1 MKKILLLCV
10 LTLTACTKWSS
21 VVIFQPSGHGPVS
34 GAEVRRTSIFVS
46 SDRHDGPAG
55 NHFAAVL
62 RAAVAGSDVTPD
74 VVLING
80 DLVGNGRDFSPAFS
94 VADIY
99 HEMDSVLDSRTHE
112 LLLTYG
118 SHDAGCQEGY
128 SAFLSGPHRCD
139 GYYVYG
145 LSFAQMTF
153 ATDEAAQKAIALAQE
168 DSTGENRLAYRGI
181 DTSDRLGISAE
192 SGSESFL
199 RWVSS
204 LTDNAPV
211 LVVSHVPLHA
221 HRHDNVG
228 AQTWFNA
235 LSEASLR
242 RDIIFL
248 WGHNHTLEERGSV
261 PSPGGN
267 SADNPLLDRD
277 YYLLV
282 PGETL
287 TVQTAVDSVGVD
299 MRLNFTYMNAGYLK
313 LGYGSVITF
322 TDSGRHGRR
331 YDRMRIQR
339 FSINE
344 ADTLAGV
351 FGNTGKKTPY
361 ETSLSGPYLKRR

>member
-1 MKKILLLCV
+1 M
-10 LTLTACTKWSS
+10 
-21 VVIFQPSGHGPVS
+21 
-34 GAEVRRTSIFVS
+34 
-46 SDRHDGPAG
+46 
-55 NHFAAVL
+55 
-62 RAAVAGSDVTPD
+62 
-74 VVLING
+74 
-80 DLVGNGRDFSPAFS
+80 
-94 VADIY
+94 
-99 HEMDSVLDSRTHE
+99 
-112 LLLTYG
+112 
-118 SHDAGCQEGY
+118 
-128 SAFLSGPHRCD
+128 
-139 GYYVYG
+139 
-145 LSFAQMTF
+145 
-153 ATDEAAQKAIALAQE
+153 
-168 DSTGENRLAYRGI
+168 
-181 DTSDRLGISAE
+181 
-192 SGSESFL
+192 
-199 RWVSS
+199 
-204 LTDNAPV
+204 
-211 LVVSHVPLHA
+211 PLHA

-261 PSPGGN
+261 PPPGGN

-322 TDSGRHGRR
+322 TDSGRHGR

-351 FGNTGKKTPY
+351 FGNTGKKNPY
-361 ETSLSGPYLKRR
+361 ETPLSGSYLKRR